1 MPIIEGRMIMED
13 LRVKRTKS
21 NIENAMMQ
29 LIDEKGF
36 SNVRMTEI
44 AERAM
49 VNRNTIYLHYESKE
63 EIVISLVDEAF
74 KNSWN
79 DMNIE
84 ELVKQKSTRKNLSAV
99 YTKLFNTLGE
109 NLELYRM
116 VLTDASLSGL
126 LDKRILKIRNS
137 FVKTL
142 KPTMRNQIG
151 IEYLVQGIY
160 GVIKKWIIY
169 DTGTIEENVK
179 ILTEF
184 TFMNYRYLYL
194 TR

>member
-1 MPIIEGRMIMED
+1 MED

-99 YTKLFNTLGE
+99 YTKLFNTLQD

-184 TFMNYRYLYL
+184 TFMNYRYLYI